1 MSDFP
6 QAPAVP
12 GWRPDA
18 LSPPLPPGGPSSNP
32 AGAGDTIQLSPVAV
46 ALAAA
51 VLLING
57 AISLRFKLGLHQQ
70 LLVASVRM
78 VVQLSILG
86 YMLVPIFN
94 YDRWWLVLLY
104 GGFMLMIASLE
115 AVQRPSYAFTGMLGH
130 TVLAMAG
137 SSGCL
142 LAYLVLVV
150 LALRPVWEAQYVIP
164 LLGMLL
170 GNATSAISVGLATV
184 LEDLSANRA
193 VVEHLL
199 ALGANRYEATDAAV
213 KKALKVSMTPL
224 LNQMSVMG
232 VVSIPGMMT
241 GQILAGGDP
250 AQAARYQMVIMF
262 VIGGATCL
270 ASVISVYLAVLH
282 VVDATHTFR
291 AERLIR
297 KQKPAG
303 AAAAAGGALAA
314 LAGMAAEAAAAAR
327 AGWATAQRKG
337 AALGSCLAAACCC
350 CLCPPVSASAAAARR
365 RRVPVHGRRQRA
377 KGGGGGSG
385 GLESVGEGDE
395 EDAGSWA
402 GDTLPV
408 SSGAQGGA
416 ASSSSPGSP
425 FAPASGR
432 RAWARLG
439 GQPPGGAG
447 TSGGGG
453 GGGGGAGGGG
463 WLARVSWASDTLG
476 RIRGGAGAAFSGS
489 GGGGGGH
496 LSAAAAA
503 HSLTP
508 HDRLLS
514 AESVLSGSADEGSVH
529 GAARGGGGGGVL
541 SPWSPRSE
549 AAAGADEE
557 AGGSARGGSVF
568 GAQVHSGGGAGVG
581 IGGGGGGDELAA
593 PLLGDPVAGAGSGG
607 SGSGGAGGGG
617 GGGVV
622 GTVVAVGAWLGSRAS
637 AGLGAA
643 WDAYGRWRG
652 GGGGGGPGGG
662 AGGGTV
668 GASRAGGTG

>member
-1 MSDFP
+1 MS
-6 QAPAVP
+6 
-12 GWRPDA
+12 GWPPDA
-18 LSPPLPPGGPSSNP
+18 LHPPLPGPSGSAHADEAN
-32 AGAGDTIQLSPVAV
+32 TIQLSPVAV
-46 ALAAA
+46 ALAGA

-57 AISLRFKLGLHQQ
+57 AISLRFKLGLHSQ
-70 LLVASVRM
+70 LLIASVRM

-104 GGFMLMIASLE
+104 GCFMLMIASLE
-115 AVQRPSYAFTGMLGH
+115 AVQRPGYSFKGMLGH
-130 TVLAMAG
+130 TVLAMAS

-142 LAYLVLVV
+142 LGYLVLVV
-150 LALRPVWEAQYVIP
+150 LAVRPVWEAQYVIP

-170 GNATSAISVGLATV
+170 GNATSSISVGLATL

-193 VVEHLL
+193 VIEHLL

-270 ASVISVYLAVLH
+270 ASVTSVYLAVLH

-297 KQKPAG
+297 KQKPA
-303 AAAAAGGALAA
+303 AAAGGGGGGGALAA
-314 LAGMAAEAAAAAR
+314 LGGMAAEAAAAAR

-350 CLCPPVSASAAAARR
+350 CLCPPASASAAPARWR
-365 RRVPVHGRRQRA
+365 RAPAQGRRQGRG
-377 KGGGGGSG
+377 KGGVGGSG

-395 EDAGSWA
+395 EDEERWA

-408 SSGAQGGA
+408 SSGAHGGA
-416 ASSSSPGSP
+416 ALPSSPASP
-425 FAPASGR
+425 FAPLSGR
-432 RAWARLG
+432 RAWARG
-439 GQPPGGAG
+439 ATQTPGNASNSSYGAGPGG
-447 TSGGGG
+447 S
-453 GGGGGAGGGG
+453 G
-463 WLARVSWASDTLG
+463 WLARVSWASDAVG
-476 RIRGGAGAAFSGS
+476 RMRGSAGAGLSGS
-489 GGGGGGH
+489 GGGGSGH
-496 LSAAAAA
+496 LSAAAAGA

-529 GAARGGGGGGVL
+529 GAGRGGGGAGGGGL
-541 SPWSPRSE
+541 ASPWSPRSE
-549 AAAGADEE
+549 AAGDEE
-557 AGGSARGGSVF
+557 AGGSARGGSAF
-568 GAQVHSGGGAGVG
+568 GAP
-581 IGGGGGGDELAA
+581 GGGGGGSAGGGGGAGDELAA
-593 PLLGDPVAGAGSGG
+593 PLLGGQATGPG
-607 SGSGGAGGGG
+607 GGAGGGG
-617 GGGVV
+617 GGGMV
-622 GTVVAVGAWLGSRAS
+622 GTAMAVGGWLGSRAS
-637 AGLGAA
+637 AGLGLA

-652 GGGGGGPGGG
+652 GG
-662 AGGGTV
+662 AAA